1 MTRPGIFRM
10 PRTILKPG
18 PLHSIW
24 VRRSAQRSTGGEERL
39 NVILKSFSS
48 EIKISPRVKIEKSER
63 LGKNKN
69 KKKKHIL

>member
-1 MTRPGIFRM
+1 MLRPGIFRM
-10 PRTILKPG
+10 PRTVLKSG

-24 VRRSAQRSTGGEERL
+24 ARRSAQRSTGEQRL

-63 LGKNKN
+63 LGKHKN